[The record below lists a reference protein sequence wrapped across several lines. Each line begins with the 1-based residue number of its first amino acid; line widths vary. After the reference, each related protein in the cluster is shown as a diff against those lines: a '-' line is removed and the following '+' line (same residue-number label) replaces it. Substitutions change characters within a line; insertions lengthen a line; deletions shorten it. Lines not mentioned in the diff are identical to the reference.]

1 MRGGYGLTIG
11 ERIRQARNEKG
22 LTQKQLG
29 SISGTSEIT
38 IRQYELGKRQ
48 PRIEQLQRIADALNI
63 SAYDLI
69 DSGFGA
75 LDAVMPS
82 NWQGVN
88 LDHAK
93 VDSKFLSVLL
103 SNLTKLDRNTAV
115 YLRSRNAI
123 FALAESSGLADMALS
138 FITEH
143 EKLSDQS
150 TNYFP
155 NFQKLIEAF
164 SQLNNEG
171 QEKAVSYTED
181 ILPRYRRQDP
191 PEAPPAPAGDTDT
204 PAAQDA
210 PEGAEEGE

>member
-1 MRGGYGLTIG
+1 METIK
-11 ERIRQARNEKG
+11 RARNKRG
-22 LTQKQLG
+22 WTQ
-29 SISGTSEIT
+29 
-38 IRQYELGKRQ
+38 
-48 PRIEQLQRIADALNI
+48 EQLANAIGVKRSVISKYENGTISPSTDMLHKIARALYVDV
-63 SAYDLI
+63 YDLI

-204 PAAQDA
+204 PTAQDA
-210 PEGAEEGE
+210 PEGPGNGE

>member
-1 MRGGYGLTIG
+1 MDAIG
-11 ERIRQARNEKG
+11 ERIKEARQERG
-22 LTQKQLG
+22 LSQEELAQIINSTK
-29 SISGTSEIT
+29 SAIS
-38 IRQYELGKRQ
+38 RYESGKRQ

-191 PEAPPAPAGDTDT
+191 PESPPAPAGDMDT

-210 PEGAEEGE
+210 PEGAEEAE

>member
-1 MRGGYGLTIG
+1 MDAIG
-11 ERIRQARNEKG
+11 ERIKEARQERG
-22 LTQKQLG
+22 LSQEELAQIINSTK
-29 SISGTSEIT
+29 SAIS
-38 IRQYELGKRQ
+38 RYESGKRQ

>member
-1 MRGGYGLTIG
+1 MDAIG
-11 ERIRQARNEKG
+11 ERIKEARQERG
-22 LTQKQLG
+22 LSQEELAQIINSTK
-29 SISGTSEIT
+29 SAIS
-38 IRQYELGKRQ
+38 RYESGKRQ

-191 PEAPPAPAGDTDT
+191 PEAPPAPAGDMDT

>member
-1 MRGGYGLTIG
+1 
-11 ERIRQARNEKG
+11 
-22 LTQKQLG
+22 
-29 SISGTSEIT
+29 
-38 IRQYELGKRQ
+38 
-48 PRIEQLQRIADALNI
+48 
-63 SAYDLI
+63 
-69 DSGFGA
+69 
-75 LDAVMPS
+75 
-82 NWQGVN
+82 
-88 LDHAK
+88 
-93 VDSKFLSVLL
+93 
-103 SNLTKLDRNTAV
+103 
-115 YLRSRNAI
+115 
-123 FALAESSGLADMALS
+123 MALS

-191 PEAPPAPAGDTDT
+191 PEAPPAPAGDMDT